1 MYVSL
6 DNSASMQS
14 VQMYDHVMIVDWLLV
29 VVAYVSLA
37 VCVCVCVCVCAF
49 VVRHCTPSQPLDS
62 EKNLQFDHSLPTLQ
76 HFCIQANLINEL
88 FPPGQQIRLSL
99 VHVHV
104 PISCAVV

>member
-1 MYVSL
+1 
-6 DNSASMQS
+6 
-14 VQMYDHVMIVDWLLV
+14 MYDHVMIVDWLLV
-29 VVAYVSLA
+29 VVAMCHLQCICNHEC

-104 PISCAVV
+104 CISCAVVHV

>member
-1 MYVSL
+1 M
-6 DNSASMQS
+6 
-14 VQMYDHVMIVDWLLV
+14 
-29 VVAYVSLA
+29 
-37 VCVCVCVCVCAF
+37 CVCAF
-49 VVRHCTPSQPLDS
+49 VVRRCTPSQPLDS

-104 PISCAVV
+104 RISCAVVHVFLFGINIYIHIVSVALTLCGTEQIILQGFRECGAE